1 MRLLISDANILI
13 DMEAGALME
22 TLFLLPMQFGIPDL
36 LYYEEIEPGSPGLE
50 DLGLQIM
57 EVSGDFVAYAQQL
70 PGQHNHLLP
79 AKNGPKP
86 SHNDYLALALAK
98 QETCTLLTGDA
109 NLRIA
114 ANKEQVNVMGISFSL
129 NQLRWRFSGSHSLIQ
144 VRQRLYFLC
153 REEELQRRRNLEAI
167 LTRANFLQD
176 AVLLDLLD
184 GGMNPFHEPCT
195 VGVGG
200 ALIEG

>member
-22 TLFLLPMQFGIPDL
+22 TLFQLPMQLGIPDL
-36 LYYEEIEPGSPGLE
+36 LYYEEIEPGSPDLA

-70 PGQHNHLLP
+70 PGQHDHLLP

-98 QETCTLLTGDA
+98 QEGCTLLTGDT
-109 NLRIA
+109 NLRIIA
-114 ANKEQVNVMGISFSL
+114 DKEQVDVMGTIGL
-129 NQLRWRFSGSHSLIQ
+129 LCIMIANQLLTVDEAFRALDRMRSGK
-144 VRQRLYFLC
+144 RRLPWH
-153 REEELQRRRNLEAI
+153 EAEKK
-167 LTRANFLQD
+167 LNA
-176 AVLLDLLD
+176 LL
-184 GGMNPFHEPCT
+184 
-195 VGVGG
+195 
-200 ALIEG
+200 